1 MKSFAACLSLP
12 LLLAGLTI
20 GRVAYATD
28 SYTDGWVGHVDGP
41 RLDVC
46 YRVTPLPAVGAR
58 LEVMRTSF
66 VVPNK
71 GQPRQQ
77 FAVAGHATVTSIID
91 THCVRAELTQRSEEH
106 TYELPSLMRISY

>member
-1 MKSFAACLSLP
+1 MKLLAACLGTP

-20 GRVAYATD
+20 GRVAHATESYA
-28 SYTDGWVGHVDGP
+28 DGWVSHVDGQ

-46 YRVTPLPAVGAR
+46 YRVAPLPAVGAR
-58 LEVMRTSF
+58 LQVMRTSF

-77 FAVAGHATVTSIID
+77 FAVAGHATVTSIMD
-91 THCVRAELTQRSEEH
+91 AHCVRAELIQGAAQRTDH
-106 TYELPSLMRISY
+106 VRRAP

>member
-1 MKSFAACLSLP
+1 MKLFAAYLGIP

-20 GRVAYATD
+20 GPVAHAADT
-28 SYTDGWVGHVDGP
+28 YTDGWVSHVDGQ

-46 YRVTPLPAVGAR
+46 YRAAPLPAVGAR
-58 LEVMRTSF
+58 LQVMQASF

-77 FAVAGHATVTSIID
+77 FAVAGQATVISIMD
-91 THCVRAELTQRSEEH
+91 AHCVRAELSQGTAQRTDH
-106 TYELPSLMRISY
+106 VQPAP

>member
-1 MKSFAACLSLP
+1 MKSFAACLSIP

-20 GRVAYATD
+20 GCVAYATD

-58 LEVMRTSF
+58 LEVMRASF
-66 VVPNK
+66 VVSNK

-77 FAVAGHATVTSIID
+77 FAVAGRATVTSIMD
-91 THCVRAELTQRSEEH
+91 AHCVRAELIQGAAQRTDH
-106 TYELPSLMRISY
+106 ARRAH

>member
-77 FAVAGHATVTSIID
+77 FAVAGHATEIG
-91 THCVRAELTQRSEEH
+91 RASCRERVCQ
-106 TYELPSLMRISY
+106 YV

>member
-12 LLLAGLTI
+12 LLLAGLAI

-58 LEVMRTSF
+58 LEVLRTSF

-91 THCVRAELTQRSEEH
+91 VHCVRAELTQGTAQRTDH
-106 TYELPSLMRISY
+106 ARRAH

>member
-1 MKSFAACLSLP
+1 MKSFAACLSIP

-20 GRVAYATD
+20 GRVARATD
-28 SYTDGWVGHVDGP
+28 SYTDGWVSHVDGQ

-46 YRVTPLPAVGAR
+46 YRVVPLPAVGER

-77 FAVAGHATVTSIID
+77 FTAAGHATVTSITD
-91 THCVRAELTQRSEEH
+91 ARCVRAELFQGTAQRTDH
-106 TYELPSLMRISY
+106 VRRVH

>member
-20 GRVAYATD
+20 GRVAFATD
-28 SYTDGWVGHVDGP
+28 SYTDCWVGHVDGP

-91 THCVRAELTQRSEEH
+91 THCVRAELTQGTAQRTDH
-106 TYELPSLMRISY
+106 ARRAH

>member
-20 GRVAYATD
+20 DRVAHATD
-28 SYTDGWVGHVDGP
+28 AYADGWVGHVDGQ

-46 YRVTPLPAVGAR
+46 YRVAPLPAVGAR
-58 LEVMRTSF
+58 VQVMRTSF
-66 VVPNK
+66 VIPNK

-77 FAVAGHATVTSIID
+77 FAVAGYATVTSITD
-91 THCVRAELTQRSEEH
+91 AHCVRAELIQGTAQRTDH
-106 TYELPSLMRISY
+106 VRLAG